1 MKVNINYISSTDKFD
16 FYTVSF
22 LNYCTGTMQLEK
34 AEKLKA
40 YLEPLETITLPELKK
55 LFRYSSDGLWE
66 VKPLF
71 RRLF

>member
-1 MKVNINYISSTDKFD
+1 MKVSINHINSTDKFD

-34 AEKLKA
+34 AKKLKV
-40 YLEPLETITLPELKK
+40 YLEPLETISVQELKK